1 MKFVC
6 VSDIPSVQVLSN
18 TYSVTLGNTI
28 TLGCQ
33 VIANPTATN
42 VYWQKLVNGVLVAVD
57 MSTNNNNKYSGSTV
71 QTPSLTI
78 IGTVNEDEGNY
89 VCSAQNSAGSASSSQ
104 TFLDVAG
111 STYK

>member
-42 VYWQKLVNGVLVAVD
+42 VYWQKLVNGVLVAVNR
-57 MSTNNNNKYSGSTV
+57 TR
-71 QTPSLTI
+71 QTHDANSHI
-78 IGTVNEDEGNY
+78 ED
-89 VCSAQNSAGSASSSQ
+89 
-104 TFLDVAG
+104 
-111 STYK
+111 

>member
-1 MKFVC
+1 
-6 VSDIPSVQVLSN
+6 L
-18 TYSVTLGNTI
+18 L
-28 TLGCQ
+28 
-33 VIANPTATN
+33 AATN

-89 VCSAQNSAGSASSSQ
+89 VCSAFQEQPRHFINDIILFVIKFKFPIIFSELCLTDQ
-104 TFLDVAG
+104 
-111 STYK
+111 